1 MCQTASTIQTTKLI
15 IILTLTLIFNI
26 YKHRVDEW
34 TGGQVDKGLGRKIK
48 NRQGKGK
55 TE

>member
-1 MCQTASTIQTTKLI
+1 MTPIIQTTQMLI
-15 IILTLTLIFNI
+15 ILMLTLIFNI
-26 YKHRVDEW
+26 YKHRVDKW
-34 TGGQVDKGLGRKIK
+34 TGWQVDKGLGRKIK